1 MKPSFRRWGL
11 VAGLFAATAV
21 TGWGYA
27 LLDSKWSTRQ
37 IVMYLQL
44 GSSSGAL
51 LDGSASWDASA
62 EDALA
67 TWNHYLANVQ
77 FTVVRNSSVT
87 PADGDDVNNVF
98 FDNTFYGSGFGSAV
112 AITTEWTR
120 NSGRTRIEA
129 DTVFNSNLDWNSYR
143 GNLRNAA
150 GGGTLYDLHRVALHE
165 FGHTLGLDHPDDFGQ
180 TVTAIM
186 NSRVSNIDSLQPD
199 DIRGAQSIYGAS
211 AASSSQGLAS
221 FTRPRTTSAVTTSL
235 ARYTLRGHADPVQV
249 NAVFV
254 TNSRFGLKRFFKATG
269 VGSWRLS
276 LRLAPGRNVVRLYVS
291 TPSALRVKVAKRV
304 IIRTDGS

>member
-1 MKPSFRRWGL
+1 MNRKFRRWGL
-11 VAGLFAATAV
+11 VVGLFAATAV

-27 LLDSKWSTRQ
+27 LLDSKWSTRE

-51 LDGSASWDASA
+51 IDGSPSWDASA

-67 TWNHYLANVQ
+67 IWNQYLANVK
-77 FTVVRNSSVT
+77 FTVVRNSSVA
-87 PADGDDVNNVF
+87 PGDGDNVNNVF

-165 FGHTLGLDHPDDFGQ
+165 FGHTLGLDHPDEHGQ

-186 NSRVSNIDSLQPD
+186 NSRVSNIDSLQAD

-211 AASSSQGLAS
+211 AASQGLAS
-221 FTRPRTTSAVTTSL
+221 FTQPRASQISTISG
-235 ARYTLRGHADPVQV
+235 RYLLRGRADFVRV

-254 TNSRFGLKRFFKATG
+254 TNSRFGLRRYFKATG
-269 VGSWRLS
+269 VSRWKLS
-276 LRLAPGRNVVRLYVS
+276 MPLAPGRNVLRLYVS
-291 TPSALRVKVAKRV
+291 TPGASRVKVAKRV
-304 IIRTDGS
+304 IVRTAGQ